1 MKKISLILLAIAI
14 AFVGCD
20 LIDGTN
26 VTNPDLT
33 LDNAVA
39 SANSAELWLAGVER
53 RTALVMNAF
62 LVTAE
67 LSTDNYVNRNTFYN
81 QNVDDGVIRSIDTD
95 IENTNFQFARL
106 RSQASFG
113 INTVIPDN
121 DPAAA
126 GTRIEAELY
135 FYLGYAY
142 LLAAENM
149 ATLPAEPEGVPQGP
163 AVHFDL
169 AITAFTQA
177 NSIAADPSY
186 DLALARAHYGAG
198 NQGQAVQF
206 ANAAISNGPADY
218 VRYIEFDGTALI
230 TSSTIQNAVYDRQTF
245 NDLQPLPRLDFLDPK
260 YGDLGGTEESP
271 IAMLKAE
278 EAHLILAE
286 ANLADN
292 NLILARERM
301 KDVIELVN
309 ARPTR
314 EFNETQEGRRG
325 NEGFAQRPNS
335 SEFVVRADEN
345 SPFRE
350 GLVLDRTENTEVPTI
365 SGTSVTEDMVDAL
378 LDETEALRT
387 LYLMRQEIFF
397 GEGRRMFDLG
407 VRWPVSNV
415 EALNN
420 PNVTDAD
427 TQPVIP
433 NYIPTPYF
441 TMNEFDADFDTF
453 EVTIAIDMNR
463 VIAEQRG
470 NRFN

>member
-1 MKKISLILLAIAI
+1 MRKITLTLLTIL
-14 AFVGCD
+14 FVYAGCD

-26 VTNPDLT
+26 VVNPDLT
-33 LDNAVA
+33 LDEAVA
-39 SANSAELWLAGVER
+39 SANSGEQWLAGIER
-53 RTALVMNAF
+53 RTALVMNSF
-62 LVTAE
+62 LTTAE
-67 LSTDNYVNRNTFYN
+67 LSTDNYVNRNTFFN

-106 RSQASFG
+106 RAQASFG
-113 INTVIPDN
+113 INTVIPEN
-121 DPAAA
+121 DPDVA
-126 GTRIEAELY
+126 GTRVEAEMY
-135 FYLGYAY
+135 FYLGYAH

-149 ATLPAEPEGVPQGP
+149 TSLPAEAEGVPQSP
-163 AVHFDL
+163 AAHFGL
-169 AITAFTQA
+169 AIDAFTQA
-177 NSIAADPSY
+177 NSIAPDPSY

-198 NQGQAVQF
+198 NQQQAVQF
-206 ANAAISNGPADY
+206 ATTAIDNGPADF
-218 VRYIEFDGTALI
+218 VRFIEFDGVNGPG
-230 TSSTIQNAVYDRQTF
+230 STFEAAVYGRQSF

-260 YGDLGGTEESP
+260 YGDLPGTQVSP
-271 IAMLKAE
+271 IPMLKME
-278 EAHLILAE
+278 EAHLIIAE
-286 ANLADN
+286 AQLADN
-292 NLILARERM
+292 NLILARETM
-301 KDVIELVN
+301 KDVIALVDS
-309 ARPTR
+309 RPTR
-314 EFNETQEGRRG
+314 AFNETQEGRIG
-325 NEGFAQRPNS
+325 NPGFPQRPNS
-335 SEFVVRADEN
+335 SDFEVRADEN
-345 SPFRE
+345 SPFRS
-350 GLVLDRTENTEVPTI
+350 GLILDRTAATVVPTI
-365 SGTSVTEDMVDAL
+365 SGTSVTDAMVDDL

-387 LYLMRQEIFF
+387 LYLLRQEIFF

-441 TMNEFDADFDTF
+441 TMNDFEADFDAF

>member
-39 SANSAELWLAGVER
+39 AANSAELWLAGVER
-53 RTALVMNAF
+53 RTALVMNSF

-81 QNVDDGVIRSIDTD
+81 QNVDDGIIRSIDTD

-106 RSQASFG
+106 RNQANFG
-113 INTVIPDN
+113 INSVIPDH
-121 DPAAA
+121 DPGAA
-126 GTRIEAELY
+126 GTATEAELY

-149 ATLPAEPEGVPQGP
+149 TSLPAEPEGVPQGP

-169 AITAFTQA
+169 AISAFTQA

-198 NQGQAVQF
+198 NKQQAVQF
-206 ANAAISNGPADY
+206 ANAAISSGPADY
-218 VRYIEFDGTALI
+218 VRYIEFDGIALL

-260 YGDLGGTEESP
+260 YGDLPGIQESP
-271 IAMLKAE
+271 IPMLKME
-278 EAHLILAE
+278 EAHLIIAE
-286 ANLADN
+286 AHLSDN
-292 NLILARERM
+292 NLNLAKEKM
-301 KDVIELVN
+301 QDIIGLVDS
-309 ARPTR
+309 RPTR
-314 EFNETQEGRRG
+314 AFNETEEGRIG
-325 NEGFAQRPNS
+325 NTMFPQRPNS
-335 SEFVVRADEN
+335 SNFVVRADAN

-350 GLVLDRTENTEVPTI
+350 GLVLDRNEATIVPTI
-365 SGTSVTEDMVDAL
+365 SGTSVTSDMVDAL
-378 LDETEALRT
+378 TDGTEALRT
-387 LYLMRQEIFF
+387 LYLLRQEIFF

-420 PNVTDAD
+420 PNVSDAD

-433 NYIPTPYF
+433 SYIPTPYF